1 MMPISICC
9 FFFSSRRRHTRCL
22 SDWSSDVCSSDLNRR
37 RLGSCNVRRQNH
49 NQSVKLA
56 DEMSVEVH
64 LETLSLRAPW
74 IRLVAAA
81 VLLAAPG
88 MALDPRKAITQYLQ
102 SVWAT
107 DAGLPQTS
115 VFSIAQTTDGYLWV
129 GTEQGLARLD
139 GVRFTVSTG
148 ATTRDSRRTIFK
160 GCWRAGMGAFGSVR
174 ATASRTF

>member
-1 MMPISICC
+1 
-9 FFFSSRRRHTRCL
+9 
-22 SDWSSDVCSSDLNRR
+22 
-37 RLGSCNVRRQNH
+37 
-49 NQSVKLA
+49 VKLA

-88 MALDPRKAITQYLQ
+88 MALDARKAITQYLQ

-115 VFSIAQTTDGYLWV
+115 VFSIAQTTDGYVWV
-129 GTEQGLARLD
+129 GPNRGWRVSMAYAS
-139 GVRFTVSTG
+139 RFSTG

>member
-1 MMPISICC
+1 
-9 FFFSSRRRHTRCL
+9 
-22 SDWSSDVCSSDLNRR
+22 
-37 RLGSCNVRRQNH
+37 
-49 NQSVKLA
+49 
-56 DEMSVEVH
+56 MSVEVH

-88 MALDPRKAITQYLQ
+88 MALDPRQAITQYLQ

-115 VFSIAQTTDGYLWV
+115 VFFESPRPPMVTCGWAPNWGWRSSVAY
-129 GTEQGLARLD
+129 AS
-139 GVRFTVSTG
+139 RFSTG
-148 ATTRDSRRTIFK
+148 ATTRDSPRTIFK

-174 ATASRTF
+174 ATASRTFLKGPSAHTPRATACPTTAYRRCARA

>member
-1 MMPISICC
+1 MLHPQV
-9 FFFSSRRRHTRCL
+9 REL
-22 SDWSSDVCSSDLNRR
+22 SGSTCAGNRR

-88 MALDPRKAITQYLQ
+88 MALDPRQAITQYLQ

-115 VFSIAQTTDGYLWV
+115 VFSIAQTTDGYVWV
-129 GTEQGLARLD
+129 GPNRGWRVSMAYAS
-139 GVRFTVSTG
+139 RFSTG